1 MKKNVLGLLCAGLLL
16 ATSAC
21 NNNTTAE
28 TAGTDAMASDTT
40 AMNSPDRMAA
50 DTEPMVSVPVI
61 SDEEFMKKV
70 AEGGH
75 NEMGLSRVAL
85 DKGVTGETQNFANM
99 MVQDHTKA
107 GNELKPIAAQ
117 KNVTLPADMDAD
129 HKAMRDQMKNLSLE
143 QVQQRYAQQMI
154 TDHEKTVAVFQSEI
168 ENGKDADVKAFAQ
181 KTLPTIQEHLN
192 MARKLPGADGTG
204 AM

>member
-1 MKKNVLGLLCAGLLL
+1 MKSTFPSLLCAGLLL
-16 ATSAC
+16 AATAC
-21 NNNTTAE
+21 NNNTE
-28 TAGTDAMASDTT
+28 TSGTTDTDTMATDTTTMNSSSMMSSDTSAMA
-40 AMNSPDRMAA
+40 AA
-50 DTEPMVSVPVI
+50 PVI

-85 DKGVTGETQNFANM
+85 DKGATGETKSYANM

-117 KNVTLPADMDAD
+117 KKVTLPTDMDAE
-129 HKAMRDQMKNLSLE
+129 HKALRDQMNNLSGE
-143 QVQQRYAQQMI
+143 QLQQQYAQQMI

-168 ENGKDADVKAFAQ
+168 QNGKDAAVKAFAQ
-181 KTLPTIQEHLN
+181 KTLPTIQEHLD
-192 MARKLPGADGTG
+192 MARRLPGAG